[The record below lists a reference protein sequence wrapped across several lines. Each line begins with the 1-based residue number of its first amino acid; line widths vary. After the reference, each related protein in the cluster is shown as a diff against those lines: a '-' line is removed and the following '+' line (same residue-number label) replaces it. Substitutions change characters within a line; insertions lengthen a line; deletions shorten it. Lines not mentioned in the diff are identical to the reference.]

1 MSIKGPS
8 NKTYIPIW
16 YSLFKY
22 KYGQKKHNPGH
33 RSIIQQHIVRKFTI
47 DSNQGC
53 FFDMNNYYSF
63 FYIV

>member
-22 KYGQKKHNPGH
+22 KYGQKKN
-33 RSIIQQHIVRKFTI
+33 T
-47 DSNQGC
+47 NQATEA
-53 FFDMNNYYSF
+53 
-63 FYIV
+63 

>member
-22 KYGQKKHNPGH
+22 KYGQKKTQTRPQKHNTTTH
-33 RSIIQQHIVRKFTI
+33 CEEIYNRFKSRM
-47 DSNQGC
+47 
-53 FFDMNNYYSF
+53 FF
-63 FYIV
+63 